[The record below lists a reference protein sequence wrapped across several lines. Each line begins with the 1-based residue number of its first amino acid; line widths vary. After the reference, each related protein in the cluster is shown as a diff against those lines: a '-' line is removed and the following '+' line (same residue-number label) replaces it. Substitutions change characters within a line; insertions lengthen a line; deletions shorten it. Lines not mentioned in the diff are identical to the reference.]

1 MPFTLTPS
9 YDDNPRLQDLV
20 DRLRDYL
27 DGELAAYE
35 AEAGLVPESTYTRA
49 VLEPVWRRSRE
60 LGFYGVHLPPE
71 HGGLG
76 LTHTELAAL
85 KEEVGASGRIL
96 QHSVLGD
103 MGGPLRAGSI
113 IEYATG
119 HQLEKYLLPVVRGE
133 RACCFSLTETDAG
146 SDVRAMTT
154 VAVPDGDGW
163 RLTGHKVFSSAGPFA
178 DFSVLIARMA
188 GGATEESDAE
198 PVFSAFLVD
207 LDAPGCT
214 VLPGQTPMSG
224 EHIEADI
231 VLDNCR
237 VGPGQLLG
245 SVGDGLRIGLG
256 RVTTNRLLHCPTV
269 LGLARRALDL
279 TLDFART
286 RQVFG
291 APLGALQSVQHKLAD
306 MATAYY
312 AARSMTYD
320 ALAALDAGAK
330 PRTEAFMC
338 KLFVAENAFRIA
350 DEAVQIHG
358 KAGLVR
364 GAEVEWIFRR
374 LRMFRVLTGSS
385 EIQKNGIA
393 RNLLMPTPPSSSPL
407 VPAAP
412 SRNPLSPAPPL

>member
-1 MPFTLTPS
+1 MTFTLTPT
-9 YDDNPRLQDLV
+9 YDDRPRLKELV

-27 DGELAAYE
+27 DGELADYE
-35 AEAGLVPESTYTRA
+35 EKLGLAPESAYTRA
-49 VLEPVWRRSRE
+49 DLEPVWRRSRE
-60 LGFYGVHLPPE
+60 LGFYGIHLPE
-71 HGGLG
+71 EQGGQG
-76 LTHTELAAL
+76 LTYTELAAL
-85 KEEVGASGRIL
+85 KEEIGASGRIL

-113 IEYATG
+113 LQYATD
-119 HQLEKYLLPVVRGE
+119 HQLERYLLPVVRGE

-146 SDVRAMTT
+146 SDVRAMRT
-154 VAVPDGDGW
+154 VAVPAGDGW
-163 RLTGHKVFSSAGPFA
+163 RITGHKVFSSAGPFA

-188 GGATEESDAE
+188 PEPDAADDAK

-214 VLPGQTPMSG
+214 VRPGETPMSG
-224 EHIEADI
+224 EHIESDI

-245 SVGDGLRIGLG
+245 AVGDGLRIGLG
-256 RVTTNRLLHCPTV
+256 RVTTNRLLHCPTA
-269 LGLARRALDL
+269 LGQARRALAL
-279 TLDFART
+279 TVDFART

-320 ALAALDAGAK
+320 ALADLDRGAE

-393 RNLLMPTPPSSSPL
+393 RNLLMPG
-407 VPAAP
+407 
-412 SRNPLSPAPPL
+412 

>member
-1 MPFTLTPS
+1 MTFTLTPT
-9 YDDNPRLQDLV
+9 YEDNPRLQGLV
-20 DRLRDYL
+20 GRLREYL
-27 DGELAAYE
+27 DGELADYE
-35 AEAGLVPESTYTRA
+35 RELGLAPESGYTRA
-49 VLEPVWRRSRE
+49 QLEPVWRRSRE
-60 LGFYGVHLPPE
+60 LGFYGIHLPKE
-71 HGGLG
+71 HGGQD
-76 LTHTELAAL
+76 LTYTELAAL

-113 IEYATG
+113 LQYATER
-119 HQLEKYLLPVVRGE
+119 QIKTYLEPVIRGE
-133 RACCFSLTETDAG
+133 RACCFSLTEADAG
-146 SDVRAMTT
+146 SDVRAMSTLAT
-154 VAVPDGDGW
+154 PEGDGW
-163 RLTGHKVFSSAGPFA
+163 RITGHKVFSSAGPFA

-188 GGATEESDAE
+188 PEPGAPEDAK

-207 LDAPGCT
+207 LDSPGCT
-214 VLPGQTPMSG
+214 VLPGETPMSG
-224 EHIEADI
+224 EHIESDI

-237 VGPGQLLG
+237 VEPGQLLG
-245 SVGDGLRIGLG
+245 KVGDGLRIGLG

-269 LGLARRALDL
+269 LGQARRALAL
-279 TLDFART
+279 TVDFART

-291 APLGALQSVQHKLAD
+291 APLGALQSIQHKLAD
-306 MATAYY
+306 MATSYY

-320 ALAALDAGAK
+320 ALADLDAGRE

-364 GAEVEWIFRR
+364 GAEVEAIFRK

-393 RNLLMPTPPSSSPL
+393 RQLLMPG
-407 VPAAP
+407 
-412 SRNPLSPAPPL
+412 